1 MNKLVAIVAIVVGV
15 ASTAFAAVSFSQST
29 EGYWLSTSSSAID
42 EADSNYDLNAA
53 NTDNVYQQIVVA
65 GWGTR
70 EMTKAVAEE
79 VAAMRDGMEFL
90 VQEQKRSATLLAT
103 MVALMGVII
112 TLLSFGFMAQQTQI
126 SGRAIKTRP
135 RAKSSDS
142 KIANYFG
149 ISKP

>member
-15 ASTAFAAVSFSQST
+15 ASTAFAAVTFSQSAG
-29 EGYWLSTSSSAID
+29 GYWLSTSSSAID

-53 NTDNVYQQIVVA
+53 TTDNVSQQIVVA

-70 EMTKAVAEE
+70 EMTKAVAGE

-112 TLLSFGFMAQQTQI
+112 TLLSFGFMAQQAQI
-126 SGRAIKTRP
+126 SGRTSKTRSP
-135 RAKSSDS
+135 IKSSDS
-142 KIANYFG
+142 
-149 ISKP
+149 